1 MGHSRTILRASD
13 QAGSLLEKTGENRMI
28 FQGIGLSFQGLEESG
43 SYITPSWEPAALAS
57 SPFSPRLQGGAGV
70 LLALT
75 FPPVKW
81 S

>member
-1 MGHSRTILRASD
+1 
-13 QAGSLLEKTGENRMI
+13 MI

>member
-1 MGHSRTILRASD
+1 
-13 QAGSLLEKTGENRMI
+13 MI

-43 SYITPSWEPAALAS
+43 SYITPTWEPAALAS
-57 SPFSPRLQGGAGV
+57 SLFSPRLRGGGWV

-75 FPPVKW
+75 FPSVKW